1 MMESA
6 TIIFLSARQLSAEED
21 IGMLWLPP
29 PQTTASSS
37 PGSKRVT
44 APVVISSSESSEDET
59 RTPDLSE
66 TEDDG
71 FGTDDDY
78 CHPYCPC
85 RNYGP
90 DKTITDDGVY
100 WESKVRGTNLYPWPF
115 IPPMEKNHQ

>member
-1 MMESA
+1 MER
-6 TIIFLSARQLSAEED
+6 TTFIFLSARQLSADED

-29 PQTTASSS
+29 QQTTASSS

-44 APVVISSSESSEDET
+44 APVVISSSESSDDDQ

-78 CHPYCPC
+78 CHPYCRC
-85 RNYGP
+85 RKVQN
-90 DKTITDDGVY
+90 TERMITDDGVY
-100 WESKVRGTNLYPWPF
+100 WEEKNKGTNLSPLVAMSPLK
-115 IPPMEKNHQ
+115 KNHQ